1 MNNNNEKIKEGE
13 KEEKVFEGVVE
24 DLDQEEK
31 NKHDKEEKRDN
42 KNNSETRGKSYRFQ
56 SSCCSRSSSGGGSIF
71 GLFILFLGLFYL
83 GKNLGWWNYQL
94 DWNTIWPILIVLC
107 GLSIMGGKKV
117 VHWLIGIVLFFAIV
131 VLLISLIAN
140 QRYSYN
146 KNISVKPVNES
157 VDFFTNYSFKK
168 YELVKD
174 KESRFFSGYMSREE
188 VDRNM
193 AEVLDFI
200 YQKAD
205 KDSGKL
211 DIEVDIKRL
220 IRQEVE

>member
-1 MNNNNEKIKEGE
+1 MNNNNEKIKEE
-13 KEEKVFEGVVE
+13 KTEEKVFEGVIE
-24 DLDQEEK
+24 DMGQEEK
-31 NKHDKEEKRDN
+31 NKHDKEEKKDN

-83 GKNLGWWNYQL
+83 GKNLNWWNYQL
-94 DWNTIWPILIVLC
+94 DWTVIWPVIIIFV
-107 GLSIMGGKKV
+107 GLSIMGGKKIV
-117 VHWLIGIVLFFAIV
+117 NWLIGVVLFFAIIF
-131 VLLISLIAN
+131 LLISMIAG
-140 QRYSYN
+140 QKYSYN
-146 KNISVKPVNES
+146 KNISVNPANES
-157 VDFFTNYSFKK
+157 ANFFTNYSFKK

-188 VDRNM
+188 VERDV

-205 KDSGKL
+205 DDSGKL